1 MRAAAWA
8 LVALLAPSPAAARF
22 ECRVE
27 VVAATGTPAPDRA
40 AAGRAAFR
48 AWEAAAS
55 ARFGR
60 PYRWLLAQEL
70 PDQPEIAAQGGGFV
84 AIARAHPC
92 IAAPGT
98 PAGACAG
105 QTEARAAEA
114 AGCAVFHPLGR

>member
-1 MRAAAWA
+1 MRAAVLA
-8 LVALLAPSPAAARF
+8 LAAGLAPAPAAARF

-27 VVAATGTPAPDRA
+27 VVAAVGAPAPDRTA
-40 AAGRAAFR
+40 AARAAFR
-48 AWEAAAS
+48 AWEEAAA

-70 PDQPEIAAQGGGFV
+70 PDQPEIAPQGAGFV

-92 IAAPGT
+92 IALPDTPGG
-98 PAGACAG
+98 PCAG
-105 QTEARAAEA
+105 QTEPRAAQA